1 MHFYDLNFLTL
12 IFRVALINRVLN
24 VFIFFLKDCV
34 VIHLEEEDGPVGVEQ
49 EQRREKDFTYRDI
62 WLQVSPIRLVSKL
75 PDVHEKYWH
84 RN

>member
-12 IFRVALINRVLN
+12 IFYVALGDRVLN

-34 VIHLEEEDGPVGVEQ
+34 VIHLENEDKPVGVEK
-49 EQRREKDFTYRDI
+49 EQRSEKDFTYRDVG
-62 WLQVSPIRLVSKL
+62 LQIGPIRLVSKL